1 MKNETWQVQQSLLGK
16 NNKRCP
22 LNPARKK
29 VNKPANEFFNGTP
42 LDRFDIWRLLFT

>member
-16 NNKRCP
+16 KSKRCP

-29 VNKPANEFFNGTP
+29 VNKPANEFVNGTP
-42 LDRFDIWRLLFT
+42 LVTLS